1 MADLGPIKTITL
13 RNISLMTLLKD
24 VKERCAAAF
33 IAAFD
38 PNKYPEAFPNGE
50 VTIEITPATN
60 RKFGHY
66 QCNSAMKLTKLLEA
80 PPRAVAEAVCKQLN
94 DEPMFAKV
102 EVAGPG
108 FINITLSNVYLS
120 TGVNELTTDSER
132 LGCRKTEQAKKVVID
147 FSSPNIAKEMHVGHL
162 RSTIIGDAIA
172 RVLEFC
178 GHEVKRINHVGDWGT
193 QFGMLIT
200 YLTEQ
205 GADIQSMNLPDLV
218 TAYKQSKIQFDN
230 DPEFKQESQQA
241 VVELQAGN
249 PKIREMWE
257 ATCKISRI
265 AFEEVYKILDINLQE
280 RGESFYNDK
289 LPQVIEDLSTK
300 NLIQESDGAK
310 CIFIPGFTNREG
322 EPLPLIVQKGDG
334 GYNYA
339 TTDIAALK
347 YRLQQEQF
355 TESNGANWLIYV
367 TDSGQSQHFS
377 MVFAACQLAKYYS
390 PADARVDHVPFG
402 LVLRTD
408 GKKFKTRDGETF
420 RLIDLLHT
428 AQEKAYEKLSARE
441 HDSLSTDDLESM
453 AKTLGI
459 NAVKYAD
466 LACNRISDYTFSFD
480 RMLQFEGNTAAFICY
495 AYVRVQSI
503 KRKVGVNISDIKDS
517 ITIETPEEIELALL
531 LLQFPDV
538 ITGFTDDLLPNR
550 LTEYLYNVA
559 EQFHAFFHNCRVGG
573 TDQQNSRLLLCEVV
587 ATVLAKGMQLLG
599 LKPLEKM

>member
-13 RNISLMTLLKD
+13 RNISFMTLLED
-24 VKERCAAAF
+24 VKKRCVAAL
-33 IAAFD
+33 AAEFE
-38 PNKYPEAFPNGE
+38 PSKYPEAFPNGE
-50 VTIEITPATN
+50 VIIEITPATN

-66 QCNSAMKLTKLLEA
+66 QCNSAMKLTKLLGV
-80 PPRAVAEAVCKQLN
+80 PPRTIAEAVSQQLN

-108 FINITLSNVYLS
+108 FINITLSNEYLT
-120 TGVNELTTDSER
+120 TGVNGLATDTER
-132 LGCRKTEQAKKVVID
+132 LGCTKTDRPKKVVID

-162 RSTIIGDAIA
+162 RSTIIGDSIA

-205 GADIQSMNLPDLV
+205 NTDVQSMSLTELV
-218 TAYKQSKIQFDN
+218 TAYKQAKIQFDN

-249 PKIREMWE
+249 PKMREVWE

-265 AFEEVYKILDINLQE
+265 AFEEVYAILDVKLQE

-289 LPQVIEDLSTK
+289 LPQAIEDLSNK
-300 NLIQESDGAK
+300 DLIQESDGAK
-310 CIFIPGFTNREG
+310 CIFLPGFTNREG

-339 TTDIAALK
+339 TTDIAAL
-347 YRLQQEQF
+347 RFRTQQEQF
-355 TESNGANWLIYV
+355 ADGDGANWLIYV
-367 TDSGQSQHFS
+367 TDAGQSQHFS
-377 MVFAACQLAKYYS
+377 MVFAACQLANYYD
-390 PADARVDHVPFG
+390 PTKIRVDHVPFG
-402 LVLRTD
+402 LVLRAD
-408 GKKFKTRDGETF
+408 GKKFKTREGETL

-428 AQEKAYEKLSARE
+428 AQEKAFEKLEARE
-441 HDSLSTDDLESM
+441 HGSISADELDSM
-453 AKTLGI
+453 AKILGI

-503 KRKVGVNISDIKDS
+503 KRKIAVNISDIKES
-517 ITIETPEEIELALL
+517 IAIQTPEETELALL

-538 ITGFTDDLLPNR
+538 ITSFTEDLLPNR

-559 EQFHAFFHNCRVGG
+559 EQFHAFFHNCRVEG
-573 TDQQNSRLLLCEVV
+573 TEQQNSRLLLCEVV

-599 LKPLEKM
+599 LKPLQKM